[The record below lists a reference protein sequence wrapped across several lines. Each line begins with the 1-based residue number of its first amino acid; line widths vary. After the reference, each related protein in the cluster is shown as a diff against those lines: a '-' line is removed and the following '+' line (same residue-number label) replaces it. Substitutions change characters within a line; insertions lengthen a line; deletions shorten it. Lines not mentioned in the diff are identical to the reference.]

1 MQVNEYS
8 VMKHAAIS
16 IDTPPEYELSSAGA
30 ELLIQANAALINA
43 QTEQWEPLVKWAPHW
58 HQALVS
64 LFDSQDSEAAGALDK
79 KTVQQFI
86 EVNERLMALVKNAR
100 DSIAEQLKHFT
111 RGRRAVRA
119 YHEDYQ

>member
-1 MQVNEYS
+1 
-8 VMKHAAIS
+8 MKHAAFS
-16 IDTPPEYELSSAGA
+16 IDTPPEYELSSAVA

-43 QTEQWEPLVKWAPHW
+43 QAEQWEPLVKWAPHW

-79 KTVQQFI
+79 QTLQQFI